1 MGFLDNSG
9 DIILDAVLTDVGRK
23 RMAEGNFRIVKFAL
37 GDDEIDYSLY
47 NADHP
52 SGSAYYDLEILQS
65 PVMEAATKQASSIK
79 HGLLS
84 VPRTDLIY
92 MPVLELNQKSGI
104 DSVIKNGNVI
114 LLAANKVTY
123 NTLSQDANVGT
134 SKVLEPNT
142 LTPSAKV
149 IVESGIVSSD
159 RQPTRE
165 NRDNMIIG
173 TNLLDLQF
181 DVRFDNRFIS
191 SLISVQPRQDQS
203 FANNTDG
210 SRRITLTAFSR
221 KPAISAAQ
229 FLDNYASAMA
239 DGLENLVLQYTTDT
253 SGDATG
259 NNLSQLKGPRG
270 GMTAMTFAP
279 STEINAQG
287 TSSPS
292 YYTLYGRTSIAGNSS
307 ELGFASTENFDYIDT
322 TIYVQGMT
330 TGASIQLP
338 IRIVRQQA

>member
-52 SGSAYYDLEILQS
+52 SGSAYFDLEILQS

-79 HGLLS
+79 YGLLS
-84 VPRTDLIY
+84 ITRTDLVY
-92 MPVLELNQKSGI
+92 MPVLTLNQKSGV
-104 DSVIKNGNVI
+104 DSVIKHNNII
-114 LLAANKVTY
+114 LLAANKATY
-123 NTLSQDANVGT
+123 TTLAQDANIGA
-134 SKVLEPNT
+134 SKVLEPNS
-142 LTPSAKV
+142 LTPSSKV
-149 IVESGIVSSD
+149 IIESGITSAD

-165 NRDNMIIG
+165 NRDNMLVS
-173 TNLLDLQF
+173 TNLVDLQF
-181 DVRFDNRFIS
+181 DVRFDSRFMAG
-191 SLISVQPRQDQS
+191 LISVQPRQDQS

-210 SRRITLTAFSR
+210 SRRITLTAFAR
-221 KPAISAAQ
+221 KSAVSATQ
-229 FLDNYASAMA
+229 FMDNYVTSIA
-239 DGLENLVLQYTTDT
+239 DGLEDLVLQYTT
-253 SGDATG
+253 ATTDETG
-259 NNLSQLKGPRG
+259 TNLSQLAGPRG
-270 GMTAMTFAP
+270 GMTALSFAP

-287 TSSPS
+287 TASPS
-292 YYTLYGRTSIAGNSS
+292 YYSLYGSTGVAGTT
-307 ELGFASTENFDYIDT
+307 LGFASSDNFDYIDT
-322 TIYVQGMT
+322 TVYVQGLT

>member
-23 RMAEGNFRIVKFAL
+23 RMAEGQFKIAKLDL

-79 HGLLS
+79 YGLLS
-84 VPRTDLIY
+84 ITRTDLVY

-104 DSVIKNGNVI
+104 NSVLKHNNII
-114 LLAANKVTY
+114 LLAANKATY
-123 NTLSQDANVGT
+123 NTLAKDAAIGA

-142 LTPSAKV
+142 LTPASKV
-149 IVESGIVSSD
+149 IVESGISSAD

-165 NRDNMIIG
+165 NRDNMVVS

-181 DVRFDNRFIS
+181 SVKFDSRFVS
-191 SLISVQPRQDQS
+191 SLVSVQPRQDQS

-210 SRRITLTAFSR
+210 SRNITLTAFAR
-221 KPAISAAQ
+221 KKAVSATQ
-229 FLDNYASAMA
+229 FMDNYVTAIA
-239 DGLENLVLQYTTDT
+239 DGLEDLVLQYTTDT
-253 SGDATG
+253 GGDATG
-259 NNLSQLKGPRG
+259 TNLSQLDGPRG
-270 GMTAMTFAP
+270 GMTAMSFAP

-287 TSSPS
+287 TASPS
-292 YYTLYGRTSIAGNSS
+292 YYTLYGSTGVAAAT
-307 ELGFASTENFDYIDT
+307 LGFTAGTYDYIDT
-322 TIYVQGMT
+322 TIYVQGLT

-338 IRIVRQQA
+338 VRIVRQQA

>member
-23 RMAEGNFRIVKFAL
+23 RMAEGEFKIVKFAL

-47 NADHP
+47 NANHP

-79 HGLLS
+79 YGLLS
-84 VPRTDLIY
+84 ITRTDLVY

-104 DSVIKNGNVI
+104 DSVLKHNNII
-114 LLAANKVTY
+114 LLAANKATY
-123 NTLSQDANVGT
+123 NTLAKDAAIGA

-142 LTPSAKV
+142 LTPASKV
-149 IVESGIVSSD
+149 IVESGINSAD

-165 NRDNMIIG
+165 NRDNMVVS

-181 DVRFDNRFIS
+181 SVKFDNRFVS

-210 SRRITLTAFSR
+210 SRNITLTAFAR
-221 KPAISAAQ
+221 KKAVSATQ
-229 FLDNYASAMA
+229 FMDNYVTAIA
-239 DGLENLVLQYTTDT
+239 DGLEDLVLQYTTES

-259 NNLSQLKGPRG
+259 TNLSQLGGPRG
-270 GMTAMTFAP
+270 GMTAMSFAP

-287 TSSPS
+287 TASPS
-292 YYTLYGRTSIAGNSS
+292 YYTLYGRTGVAAAT
-307 ELGFASTENFDYIDT
+307 LGFTSGTYDYIDT
-322 TIYVQGMT
+322 TIYVQGLT

-338 IRIVRQQA
+338 VRIVRQQA

>member
-23 RMAEGNFRIVKFAL
+23 RMAEGEFKIVKFAL

-47 NADHP
+47 NANHP

-79 HGLLS
+79 YGLLS
-84 VPRTDLIY
+84 ITRTDLVF

-104 DSVIKNGNVI
+104 DSVLKHNNII
-114 LLAANKVTY
+114 LLAANKATY
-123 NTLSQDANVGT
+123 NTLAKDAAIGA
-134 SKVLEPNT
+134 SKVLEPDT
-142 LTPSAKV
+142 LTPGAQV
-149 IVESGIVSSD
+149 IIESGINSAD

-165 NRDNMIIG
+165 NRDNMVIS

-181 DVRFDNRFIS
+181 NVKFDSRFVS

-203 FANNTDG
+203 FGNNTNG
-210 SRRITLTAFSR
+210 SRNITLTAFAR
-221 KPAISAAQ
+221 KKAVSATQ
-229 FLDNYASAMA
+229 FMDNYVTAVA

-259 NNLSQLKGPRG
+259 TNLSQLGGPRG
-270 GMTAMTFAP
+270 GMTAMSFAP

-287 TSSPS
+287 SASPS
-292 YYTLYGRTSIAGNSS
+292 YYTLYGRTGVAAAT
-307 ELGFASTENFDYIDT
+307 LGFTTGTYDYIDT
-322 TIYVQGMT
+322 TIYVQGLT

-338 IRIVRQQA
+338 VRIVRQQA

>member
-23 RMAEGNFRIVKFAL
+23 RMAEGEFKIVKFAL

-47 NADHP
+47 NANHP

-79 HGLLS
+79 YGLLS
-84 VPRTDLIY
+84 ITRTDLVY

-104 DSVIKNGNVI
+104 DSVLKHNNII
-114 LLAANKVTY
+114 LLAANKATY
-123 NTLSQDANVGT
+123 NTLAKDAAIGA

-142 LTPSAKV
+142 LTPASKV
-149 IVESGIVSSD
+149 IVESGINSAD

-165 NRDNMIIG
+165 NRDNMVVS

-181 DVRFDNRFIS
+181 SVKFDNRFVS

-210 SRRITLTAFSR
+210 SRNITLTAFAR
-221 KPAISAAQ
+221 KKVVSATQ
-229 FLDNYASAMA
+229 FMDNYVTAIA
-239 DGLENLVLQYTTDT
+239 DGLEDLVLQYTTES

-259 NNLSQLKGPRG
+259 TNLSQLGGPRG
-270 GMTAMTFAP
+270 GMTAMSFAP

-287 TSSPS
+287 TASPS
-292 YYTLYGRTSIAGNSS
+292 YYTLYGRTGVAAAT
-307 ELGFASTENFDYIDT
+307 LGFTSGTYDYIDT
-322 TIYVQGMT
+322 TIYVQGLT

-338 IRIVRQQA
+338 VRIVRQQA

>member
-23 RMAEGNFRIVKFAL
+23 RMAEGEFRIVKFAL

-47 NADHP
+47 NANHP

-79 HGLLS
+79 YGLLS
-84 VPRTDLIY
+84 ITRTDLVY

-104 DSVIKNGNVI
+104 DSVLKHNNII
-114 LLAANKVTY
+114 LLAANKATY
-123 NTLSQDANVGT
+123 NTLAKDAAIGA

-142 LTPSAKV
+142 LTPASKV
-149 IVESGIVSSD
+149 IVESGINSAD

-165 NRDNMIIG
+165 NRDNMVVS

-181 DVRFDNRFIS
+181 SVKFDNRFVS

-210 SRRITLTAFSR
+210 SRNITLTAFAR
-221 KPAISAAQ
+221 KKAVSATQ
-229 FLDNYASAMA
+229 FMDNYVTAIA
-239 DGLENLVLQYTTDT
+239 DGLEDLVLQYTTES

-259 NNLSQLKGPRG
+259 TNLSQLGGPRG
-270 GMTAMTFAP
+270 GMTAMSFAP

-287 TSSPS
+287 TASPS
-292 YYTLYGRTSIAGNSS
+292 YYTLYGRTGVAAAT
-307 ELGFASTENFDYIDT
+307 LGFTSGTYDYIDT
-322 TIYVQGMT
+322 TIYVQGLT

-338 IRIVRQQA
+338 VRIVRQQA

>member
-52 SGSAYYDLEILQS
+52 SGSAYFDLEILQS

-79 HGLLS
+79 YGLLS
-84 VPRTDLIY
+84 ITRTDLVY
-92 MPVLELNQKSGI
+92 MPVLTLNQKSGV
-104 DSVIKNGNVI
+104 DSVIKHNNII
-114 LLAANKVTY
+114 LLAANKATY
-123 NTLSQDANVGT
+123 TTLAQDANIGA
-134 SKVLEPNT
+134 SKVLEPNS
-142 LTPSAKV
+142 LTPSSKV
-149 IVESGIVSSD
+149 IIESGITSAD

-165 NRDNMIIG
+165 NRDNMLVS
-173 TNLLDLQF
+173 TNLVDLQF
-181 DVRFDNRFIS
+181 DVRFDSRFMAG
-191 SLISVQPRQDQS
+191 LISVQPRQDQS

-210 SRRITLTAFSR
+210 SRRITLTAFAR
-221 KPAISAAQ
+221 KSAVSATQ
-229 FLDNYASAMA
+229 FMDNYVNSIA
-239 DGLENLVLQYTTDT
+239 DGLEDLVLQYTTAETDE
-253 SGDATG
+253 TG
-259 NNLSQLKGPRG
+259 TNLSQLAGPRG
-270 GMTAMTFAP
+270 GMTALSFAP

-287 TSSPS
+287 TASPS
-292 YYTLYGRTSIAGNSS
+292 YYSLYGSTGVAGTT
-307 ELGFASTENFDYIDT
+307 LGFASSDNFDYIDT
-322 TIYVQGMT
+322 TVYVQGLT

>member
-23 RMAEGNFRIVKFAL
+23 RMAEGNFRIVKFGL

-79 HGLLS
+79 YGLLS
-84 VPRTDLIY
+84 ITRTDLVY
-92 MPVLELNQKSGI
+92 MPVLELNQKSGV
-104 DSVIKNGNVI
+104 DSVLKHNNII
-114 LLAANKVTY
+114 LLAANKATY
-123 NTLSQDANVGT
+123 TTLAQDANIGA

-142 LTPSAKV
+142 LTPSSKV
-149 IVESGIVSSD
+149 IIESGITSTD

-165 NRDNMIIG
+165 NRDNMLVS
-173 TNLLDLQF
+173 TNLVDLQF
-181 DVRFDNRFIS
+181 DVRFDSRFMS
-191 SLISVQPRQDQS
+191 GLISVQPRQDQS

-210 SRRITLTAFSR
+210 SRRITLTAFAR
-221 KPAISAAQ
+221 KSAVSATQ
-229 FLDNYASAMA
+229 FMDNYVNSIA
-239 DGLENLVLQYTTDT
+239 DGLEDLVLQYTTAETDE
-253 SGDATG
+253 TG
-259 NNLSQLKGPRG
+259 TNLSQLSGPRG
-270 GMTAMTFAP
+270 GMTAMSFAP

-287 TSSPS
+287 TASPS
-292 YYTLYGRTSIAGNSS
+292 YYTLYGRTGVAAAT
-307 ELGFASTENFDYIDT
+307 LGFTAGTYDYIDT
-322 TIYVQGMT
+322 TIYVQGLT

-338 IRIVRQQA
+338 VRIVRQQA

>member
-23 RMAEGNFRIVKFAL
+23 RMAEGEFKIVKFAL

-79 HGLLS
+79 YGLLS
-84 VPRTDLIY
+84 ITRTDLVY

-104 DSVIKNGNVI
+104 DSVLKHNNII
-114 LLAANKVTY
+114 LLAANKATY
-123 NTLSQDANVGT
+123 NTLAKDAAIGA

-142 LTPSAKV
+142 LTPASKV
-149 IVESGIVSSD
+149 IVESGISSAD

-165 NRDNMIIG
+165 NRDNMVVS

-181 DVRFDNRFIS
+181 SVKFDSRFVS
-191 SLISVQPRQDQS
+191 SLVSVQPRQDQS

-210 SRRITLTAFSR
+210 SRNITLTAFAR
-221 KPAISAAQ
+221 KKAVSATQ
-229 FLDNYASAMA
+229 FMDNYVTAIA
-239 DGLENLVLQYTTDT
+239 DGLEDLVLQYTTDT
-253 SGDATG
+253 GGDATG
-259 NNLSQLKGPRG
+259 TNLSQLDGPRG
-270 GMTAMTFAP
+270 GMTAMSFAP

-287 TSSPS
+287 TASPS
-292 YYTLYGRTSIAGNSS
+292 YYTLYGRTGVAAAT
-307 ELGFASTENFDYIDT
+307 LGFTAGTYDYIDT
-322 TIYVQGMT
+322 TIYVQGLT

-338 IRIVRQQA
+338 VRIVRQQA

>member
-23 RMAEGNFRIVKFAL
+23 RMAEGEFKIVKFAL

-47 NADHP
+47 NANHP

-79 HGLLS
+79 YGLLS
-84 VPRTDLIY
+84 ITRTDLVF

-104 DSVIKNGNVI
+104 DSVLKHNNII
-114 LLAANKVTY
+114 LLAANKATY
-123 NTLSQDANVGT
+123 NTLAKDAAIGA
-134 SKVLEPNT
+134 SKVLEPDT
-142 LTPSAKV
+142 LTPGAQV
-149 IVESGIVSSD
+149 IIESGINSAD

-165 NRDNMIIG
+165 NRDNMVIS

-181 DVRFDNRFIS
+181 NVKFDSRFVS

-203 FANNTDG
+203 FANNTNG
-210 SRRITLTAFSR
+210 SRNITLTAFAR
-221 KPAISAAQ
+221 KKAVSATQ
-229 FLDNYASAMA
+229 FMDNYVTAVA

-259 NNLSQLKGPRG
+259 TNLSQLGGPRG
-270 GMTAMTFAP
+270 GMTAMSFAP

-287 TSSPS
+287 TASPS
-292 YYTLYGRTSIAGNSS
+292 YYTLYGRTGVAAAT
-307 ELGFASTENFDYIDT
+307 LGFTTGTYDYIDT
-322 TIYVQGMT
+322 TIYVQGLT
-330 TGASIQLP
+330 TGASMQLP
-338 IRIVRQQA
+338 VRIVRQQA

>member
-52 SGSAYYDLEILQS
+52 SGSAYFDLEILQS

-79 HGLLS
+79 YGLLS
-84 VPRTDLIY
+84 ITRTDLVY
-92 MPVLELNQKSGI
+92 MPILELNQKSGI
-104 DSVIKNGNVI
+104 DSVLKHNNII
-114 LLAANKVTY
+114 LLAANKATY
-123 NTLSQDANVGT
+123 TTLAQDANIGA

-142 LTPSAKV
+142 LTPSSKV
-149 IVESGIVSSD
+149 IIESGITSAD

-165 NRDNMIIG
+165 NRDNMLVS
-173 TNLLDLQF
+173 TNLVDLQF
-181 DVRFDNRFIS
+181 DVRFDSRFMAG
-191 SLISVQPRQDQS
+191 LISVQPRQDQS

-210 SRRITLTAFSR
+210 SRRITLTAFAR
-221 KPAISAAQ
+221 KSAVSATQ
-229 FLDNYASAMA
+229 FLDNYVTSIA
-239 DGLENLVLQYTTDT
+239 DGLENLVLQYTTAETDE
-253 SGDATG
+253 TG
-259 NNLSQLKGPRG
+259 TNLSQLVGPRG
-270 GMTAMTFAP
+270 GMTALSFAP

-287 TSSPS
+287 TASPS
-292 YYTLYGRTSIAGNSS
+292 YYSLYGSTGVVGTT
-307 ELGFASTENFDYIDT
+307 LGFASTDNFDYIDT
-322 TIYVQGMT
+322 TVYVQGLT

>member
-23 RMAEGNFRIVKFAL
+23 RMAEGEFKIVKFAL

-79 HGLLS
+79 YGLLS
-84 VPRTDLIY
+84 ITRTDLVY

-104 DSVIKNGNVI
+104 NSVLKHNNII
-114 LLAANKVTY
+114 LLAANKATY
-123 NTLSQDANVGT
+123 NTLAKDAAIGA
-134 SKVLEPNT
+134 SKVLEPDT
-142 LTPSAKV
+142 LTPASKV
-149 IVESGIVSSD
+149 IVESGIGSAD

-165 NRDNMIIG
+165 NRDNMIVS

-181 DVRFDNRFIS
+181 SVKFDSRFVS
-191 SLISVQPRQDQS
+191 SLISVQPKQDQS
-203 FANNTDG
+203 FANNTNG
-210 SRRITLTAFSR
+210 SRNITLTAFAR
-221 KPAISAAQ
+221 KKAVSATQ
-229 FLDNYASAMA
+229 FVDNYVTAIA
-239 DGLENLVLQYTTDT
+239 DGLEDLVLQYTTDT

-259 NNLSQLKGPRG
+259 TNLSQLGGPRG
-270 GMTAMTFAP
+270 GMTAMSFAP

-287 TSSPS
+287 TASPS
-292 YYTLYGRTSIAGNSS
+292 YYTLYGSTGVAAAT
-307 ELGFASTENFDYIDT
+307 LGFTAGTYDYIDT
-322 TIYVQGMT
+322 TIYVQGLT

-338 IRIVRQQA
+338 VRIVRQQA

>member
-23 RMAEGNFRIVKFAL
+23 RMAEGEFKIVKFAL

-79 HGLLS
+79 YGLLS
-84 VPRTDLIY
+84 ITRTDLVY

-104 DSVIKNGNVI
+104 DSVLKHNNII
-114 LLAANKVTY
+114 LLAANKATY
-123 NTLSQDANVGT
+123 NTLAKDAAIGA

-142 LTPSAKV
+142 LTPASKV
-149 IVESGIVSSD
+149 IVESGISSAD

-165 NRDNMIIG
+165 NRDNMVVS

-181 DVRFDNRFIS
+181 SVKFDSRFVS
-191 SLISVQPRQDQS
+191 SLVSVQPRQDQS

-210 SRRITLTAFSR
+210 SRNITLTAFAR
-221 KPAISAAQ
+221 KKAVSATQ
-229 FLDNYASAMA
+229 FMDNYVTAIA
-239 DGLENLVLQYTTDT
+239 DGLEDLVLQYTTDT
-253 SGDATG
+253 GGDAAGT
-259 NNLSQLKGPRG
+259 NLSQLDGPRG
-270 GMTAMTFAP
+270 GMTAMSFAP

-287 TSSPS
+287 TASPS
-292 YYTLYGRTSIAGNSS
+292 YYTLYGSTGVAAAT
-307 ELGFASTENFDYIDT
+307 LGFTAGTYDYIDT
-322 TIYVQGMT
+322 TIYVQGLT

-338 IRIVRQQA
+338 VRIVRQQA

>member
-23 RMAEGNFRIVKFAL
+23 RMAEGEFKIVKFAL

-47 NADHP
+47 NANHP

-79 HGLLS
+79 YGLLS
-84 VPRTDLIY
+84 ITRTDLVF

-104 DSVIKNGNVI
+104 DSVLKHNNII
-114 LLAANKVTY
+114 LLAANKATY
-123 NTLSQDANVGT
+123 NTLAKDAAIGA
-134 SKVLEPNT
+134 SKVLEPDT
-142 LTPSAKV
+142 LTPGAQV
-149 IVESGIVSSD
+149 IIESGINSAD

-165 NRDNMIIG
+165 NRDNMVVS

-181 DVRFDNRFIS
+181 SVKFDSRFVS

-203 FANNTDG
+203 FANNTNG
-210 SRRITLTAFSR
+210 SRNITLTAFAR
-221 KPAISAAQ
+221 KKAVSATQ
-229 FLDNYASAMA
+229 FMDNYVTAVA

-259 NNLSQLKGPRG
+259 TNLSQLGGPRG
-270 GMTAMTFAP
+270 GMTAMSFAP

-287 TSSPS
+287 AASPS
-292 YYTLYGRTSIAGNSS
+292 YYTLYGRTGVAAAT
-307 ELGFASTENFDYIDT
+307 LGFTTGTYDYIDT
-322 TIYVQGMT
+322 TIYVQGLT

-338 IRIVRQQA
+338 VRIVRQQA

>member
-23 RMAEGNFRIVKFAL
+23 RMAEGNFRIVKFGL

-52 SGSAYYDLEILQS
+52 SGSAYFDLEILQS

-79 HGLLS
+79 YGLLS
-84 VPRTDLIY
+84 ITRTDLVY
-92 MPVLELNQKSGI
+92 MPVLELNQKSGV
-104 DSVIKNGNVI
+104 DSVLKHNNII
-114 LLAANKVTY
+114 LLAANKATY
-123 NTLSQDANVGT
+123 TTLAQDANIGA

-142 LTPSAKV
+142 LTPSSKV
-149 IVESGIVSSD
+149 IIESGITSVD

-165 NRDNMIIG
+165 NRDNMLVS
-173 TNLLDLQF
+173 TNLVDLQF
-181 DVRFDNRFIS
+181 DVRFDSRFMAG
-191 SLISVQPRQDQS
+191 LISVQPRQDQS

-210 SRRITLTAFSR
+210 SRRITLTAFAR
-221 KPAISAAQ
+221 KSAVSATQ
-229 FLDNYASAMA
+229 FMDNYVNSIA
-239 DGLENLVLQYTTDT
+239 DGLEDLVLQYTTAETDE
-253 SGDATG
+253 TG
-259 NNLSQLKGPRG
+259 TNLSQLAGPRG
-270 GMTAMTFAP
+270 GMTALSFAP

-287 TSSPS
+287 TASPS
-292 YYTLYGRTSIAGNSS
+292 YYSLYGSTGVAGTS
-307 ELGFASTENFDYIDT
+307 LGFASTDNFDYIDT
-322 TIYVQGMT
+322 TVYVQGLT

>member
-23 RMAEGNFRIVKFAL
+23 RMAEGEFKIVKFAL

-47 NADHP
+47 NANHP

-79 HGLLS
+79 YGLLS
-84 VPRTDLIY
+84 ITRTDLVY

-104 DSVIKNGNVI
+104 DSVLKHNNII
-114 LLAANKVTY
+114 LLAANKATY
-123 NTLSQDANVGT
+123 NTLAKDAAIGA
-134 SKVLEPNT
+134 SKVLEPDT
-142 LTPSAKV
+142 LTPASKV
-149 IVESGIVSSD
+149 IVESGINSAD

-165 NRDNMIIG
+165 NRDNMVVS

-181 DVRFDNRFIS
+181 SVKFDNRFVS

-210 SRRITLTAFSR
+210 SRNITLTAFAR
-221 KPAISAAQ
+221 KKAVSATQ
-229 FLDNYASAMA
+229 FMDNYVTAIA
-239 DGLENLVLQYTTDT
+239 DGLEDLVLQYTTES

-259 NNLSQLKGPRG
+259 TNLSQLGGPRG
-270 GMTAMTFAP
+270 GMTAMSFAP

-287 TSSPS
+287 TASPS
-292 YYTLYGRTSIAGNSS
+292 YYTLYGRTGVAAAT
-307 ELGFASTENFDYIDT
+307 LGFTSGTYDYIDT
-322 TIYVQGMT
+322 TIYVQGLT

-338 IRIVRQQA
+338 VRIVRQQA

>member
-23 RMAEGNFRIVKFAL
+23 RMAEGEFKIVKFAL

-47 NADHP
+47 NANHP

-79 HGLLS
+79 YGLLS
-84 VPRTDLIY
+84 ITRTDLVY

-104 DSVIKNGNVI
+104 DSVLKHNNII
-114 LLAANKVTY
+114 LLAANKATY
-123 NTLSQDANVGT
+123 NTLAKDAAIGA

-142 LTPSAKV
+142 LTPASKV
-149 IVESGIVSSD
+149 IVESGINSAD

-165 NRDNMIIG
+165 NRDNMVVS

-181 DVRFDNRFIS
+181 SVKFDNRFVS
-191 SLISVQPRQDQS
+191 SLISVQSRQDQS

-210 SRRITLTAFSR
+210 SRNITLTAFAR
-221 KPAISAAQ
+221 KKAVSATQ
-229 FLDNYASAMA
+229 FMDNYVTAIA
-239 DGLENLVLQYTTDT
+239 DGLEDLVLQYTTES

-259 NNLSQLKGPRG
+259 TNLSQLPGPRG
-270 GMTAMTFAP
+270 GMTAMSFAP

-287 TSSPS
+287 TASPS
-292 YYTLYGRTSIAGNSS
+292 YYTLYGRTGVAAAT
-307 ELGFASTENFDYIDT
+307 LGFTSGTYDYIDT
-322 TIYVQGMT
+322 TIYVQGLT

-338 IRIVRQQA
+338 VRIVRQQA

>member
-23 RMAEGNFRIVKFAL
+23 RMAEGEFKIVKFAL

-47 NADHP
+47 NANHP

-79 HGLLS
+79 YGLLS
-84 VPRTDLIY
+84 ITRTDLVY

-104 DSVIKNGNVI
+104 DSVLKHNNII
-114 LLAANKVTY
+114 LLAANKATY
-123 NTLSQDANVGT
+123 NTLAKDAAIGA

-142 LTPSAKV
+142 LTPASKV
-149 IVESGIVSSD
+149 IVESGINSAD

-165 NRDNMIIG
+165 NRDNMVVS

-181 DVRFDNRFIS
+181 SVKFDNRFVS
-191 SLISVQPRQDQS
+191 SLISVQPKQDQS
-203 FANNTDG
+203 FANNTNG
-210 SRRITLTAFSR
+210 SRNITLTAFAR
-221 KPAISAAQ
+221 KKAVSATQ
-229 FLDNYASAMA
+229 FMDNYVTAVA

-259 NNLSQLKGPRG
+259 ANLSQLGGPRG
-270 GMTAMTFAP
+270 GMTAMSFAP
-279 STEINAQG
+279 STEISAQG
-287 TSSPS
+287 TASPS
-292 YYTLYGRTSIAGNSS
+292 YYTLYGRTGVAAAT
-307 ELGFASTENFDYIDT
+307 LGFTSGTYDYIDT
-322 TIYVQGMT
+322 TIYVQGLT

-338 IRIVRQQA
+338 VRIVRQQA

>member
-23 RMAEGNFRIVKFAL
+23 RMAEGEFKIVKFAL

-79 HGLLS
+79 YGLLS
-84 VPRTDLIY
+84 ITRTDLVY

-104 DSVIKNGNVI
+104 DSVLKHNNII
-114 LLAANKVTY
+114 LLAANKATY
-123 NTLSQDANVGT
+123 NTLAKDAAIGA
-134 SKVLEPNT
+134 SKVLEPDT
-142 LTPSAKV
+142 LTPASKV
-149 IVESGIVSSD
+149 IVESGIGSAD

-165 NRDNMIIG
+165 NRDNMVVS

-181 DVRFDNRFIS
+181 SVKFDSRFVS
-191 SLISVQPRQDQS
+191 SLVSVQPRQDQS

-210 SRRITLTAFSR
+210 SRNITLTAFAR
-221 KPAISAAQ
+221 KKAVSATQ
-229 FLDNYASAMA
+229 FMDNYVTAIA
-239 DGLENLVLQYTTDT
+239 DGLEDLVLQYTTDT
-253 SGDATG
+253 GGDATG
-259 NNLSQLKGPRG
+259 TNLSQLDGPRG
-270 GMTAMTFAP
+270 GMTAMSFAP

-287 TSSPS
+287 TASPS
-292 YYTLYGRTSIAGNSS
+292 YYTLYGSTGVAAAT
-307 ELGFASTENFDYIDT
+307 LGFTAGTYDYIDT
-322 TIYVQGMT
+322 TIYVQGLT

-338 IRIVRQQA
+338 VRIVRQQA

>member
-23 RMAEGNFRIVKFAL
+23 RMAEGEFRIVKFAL

-47 NADHP
+47 NANHP

-79 HGLLS
+79 YGLLS
-84 VPRTDLIY
+84 ITRTDLVY

-104 DSVIKNGNVI
+104 DSVLKHNNII
-114 LLAANKVTY
+114 LLAANKATY
-123 NTLSQDANVGT
+123 NTLAKDAAIGA
-134 SKVLEPNT
+134 SKVLEPDT
-142 LTPSAKV
+142 LTPASKV
-149 IVESGIVSSD
+149 IVESGINSAD

-165 NRDNMIIG
+165 NRDNMVVS

-181 DVRFDNRFIS
+181 SVKFDSRFVS
-191 SLISVQPRQDQS
+191 SLISVQPRQNQS
-203 FANNTDG
+203 FGNNTNG
-210 SRRITLTAFSR
+210 SRNITLTAFAR
-221 KPAISAAQ
+221 KKAVSATQ
-229 FLDNYASAMA
+229 FMDNYVTAVA

-259 NNLSQLKGPRG
+259 ANLSQLGGPRG
-270 GMTAMTFAP
+270 GMTAMSFAP

-287 TSSPS
+287 TASPS
-292 YYTLYGRTSIAGNSS
+292 YYTLYGRTGVAAAT
-307 ELGFASTENFDYIDT
+307 LGFTSGTYDYIDT
-322 TIYVQGMT
+322 TIYVQGLT

-338 IRIVRQQA
+338 VRIVRQQA

>member
-23 RMAEGNFRIVKFAL
+23 RMAEGEFRIVKFAL

-47 NADHP
+47 NANHP

-79 HGLLS
+79 YGLLS
-84 VPRTDLIY
+84 ITRTDLVY

-104 DSVIKNGNVI
+104 DSVLKHNNII
-114 LLAANKVTY
+114 LLAANKATY
-123 NTLSQDANVGT
+123 NTLAKDAAIGA
-134 SKVLEPNT
+134 SKVLEPDT
-142 LTPSAKV
+142 LTPASKV
-149 IVESGIVSSD
+149 IVESGINSAD

-165 NRDNMIIG
+165 NRDNMVVS

-181 DVRFDNRFIS
+181 SVKFDSRFVS
-191 SLISVQPRQDQS
+191 SLISVQPRQNQS
-203 FANNTDG
+203 FANNTNG
-210 SRRITLTAFSR
+210 SRNITLTAFAR
-221 KPAISAAQ
+221 KKAVSATQ
-229 FLDNYASAMA
+229 FMDNYVTAVA

-259 NNLSQLKGPRG
+259 TNLSQLGGPRG
-270 GMTAMTFAP
+270 GMTAMSFTP

-287 TSSPS
+287 TASPS
-292 YYTLYGRTSIAGNSS
+292 YYTLYGRTGVAAAT
-307 ELGFASTENFDYIDT
+307 LGFTSGTYDYIDT
-322 TIYVQGMT
+322 TIYVQGLT

-338 IRIVRQQA
+338 VRIVRQQA